1 MGAIQQIITKSVM
14 NITRTFKINE
24 HQNKTGNGNNTNEDF
39 GRNRTK
45 IVEHTCFFEVR
56 KFISGMQ

>member
-14 NITRTFKINE
+14 NITRTFKIKQ
-24 HQNKTGNGNNTNEDF
+24 QNNTGNGNNTNEDF

-45 IVEHTCFFEVR
+45 IMEHTCFFEVR

>member
-14 NITRTFKINE
+14 NITRTFKIKQ
-24 HQNKTGNGNNTNEDF
+24 QNNTGNGNNTNEDF